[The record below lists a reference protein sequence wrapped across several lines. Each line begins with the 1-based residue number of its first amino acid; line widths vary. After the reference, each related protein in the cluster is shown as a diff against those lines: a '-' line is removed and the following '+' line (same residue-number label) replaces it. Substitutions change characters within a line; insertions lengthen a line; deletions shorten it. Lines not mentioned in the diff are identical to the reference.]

1 MSVRAPLIAAC
12 ALLLVSSAAQ
22 AGKKDK
28 ETGGGDINSDQ
39 YKSPVTEQELPAEG
53 LIKQEVDL
61 DVDGKPEIINY
72 YRPRSSD
79 RLLVKKEL
87 DLNRDGRMDLIS
99 TFDDDGKLKKEEMDS
114 DYDGNIDWIDHY
126 REGRRVMAEY
136 DTETDGKSNVYKYY
150 ETVETSTNLSRK
162 ERDTDGDGKID
173 VWERFGP
180 NGQVIRTG
188 KDTDGDGKMDE
199 REE

>member
-1 MSVRAPLIAAC
+1 MRAMHLPSAA
-12 ALLLVSSAAQ
+12 ALLATGLLLVGCKGNKSNGAELS
-22 AGKKDK
+22 
-28 ETGGGDINSDQ
+28 SDQ
-39 YKSPVTEQELPAEG
+39 YKSPVTESEEPETG

-61 DVDGKPEIINY
+61 DTDGKPEIINY
-72 YRPRSSD
+72 YRQRSND

-87 DLNRDGRMDLIS
+87 DLNRDGKIDCVS
-99 TFDDDGKLKKEEMDS
+99 TFDDDGKLKKEVMDS
-114 DYDGNIDWIDHY
+114 DYDGNFDWTDHY

-150 ETVETSTNLSRK
+150 ESADIGTTLSRK